1 MITRPL
7 DLASRLRPAPRN
19 FDAWFYVNA
28 GFLVFFFYHFASS
41 RFILAPGLG
50 VDFQLPRVAGAAAN
64 ATAATQHISVK
75 ESGQIVGNDGPMDL
89 VQLRAWLKGEA
100 ARTPSPSLLVSA
112 DARVQMAVMTEIV
125 SAATE
130 SGFRVT
136 LAAEEPDRP
145 AGEGR

>member
-1 MITRPL
+1 MISRPL

-28 GFLVFFFYHFASS
+28 GLLALFFLLFGS
-41 RFILAPGLG
+41 RFVLAPGLG

-64 ATAATQHISVK
+64 AAPATQHISVK

-100 ARTPSPSLLVSA
+100 ARTPSPTLLVSA
-112 DARVQMAVMTEIV
+112 DARVQMALMTEIV
-125 SAATE
+125 SVAHEA
-130 SGFRVT
+130 GFRVT